1 MSASVKL
8 TSRRLAYNVFPS
20 GLQATDC
27 HRWFGVLS
35 CVSGVIFRVAQS
47 SSVMLYTVA
56 SFGLVF
62 SAMVYPS
69 GDHRGLSSRISGVLL
84 RLITAPPSLGM
95 AKTSHNSFPPV
106 SCCKTLHLPSGDQ
119 VSPY

>member
-8 TSRRLAYNVFPS
+8 TSRQLAYNGFPS

-35 CVSGVIFRVAQS
+35 WVIGVIFRVAQS
-47 SSVMLYTVA
+47 IRVMSYTVA

-62 SAMVYPS
+62 SAMVFPS
-69 GDHRGLSSRISGVLL
+69 GDHRGLSSRISGVLV
-84 RLITAPPSLGM
+84 RLMTSPPSLGM

-106 SCCKTLHLPSGDQ
+106 SC
-119 VSPY
+119 

>member
-8 TSRRLAYNVFPS
+8 TSRRLAYSVFPS

-27 HRWFGVLS
+27 HRWFEVLS
-35 CVSGVIFRVAQS
+35 WVSGLIFRVAQS
-47 SSVMLYTVA
+47 IKVMSYTVA

-62 SAMVYPS
+62 SAMVFPS

-84 RLITAPPSLGM
+84 RFITWSPSLGL
-95 AKTSHNSFPPV
+95 AKTSHN
-106 SCCKTLHLPSGDQ
+106 
-119 VSPY
+119 